1 MINNTFIVL
10 ALTTL
15 SLSSAWA
22 TDNIDYIPTPKA
34 IQVADLHDLD
44 SDGVINARDL
54 CMSTPIGA
62 EVDNDGCET
71 YLNEEERYQLK
82 ILFAND
88 SANINQAFKL
98 AINEL
103 VTFLKKYPTTSIEIQ
118 GYASK
123 VGRADYN
130 LDLSR
135 RRANNVRNQLITKGI
150 SRDRLTIVGFGD
162 THLAEMGLDDVS
174 HALNRR
180 VTATIVGY
188 KGMVKDEWTIFTA
201 FPKVE

>member
-1 MINNTFIVL
+1 MINNTFIALV
-10 ALTTL
+10 LTTL
-15 SLSSAWA
+15 SLGSAWA
-22 TDNIDYIPTPKA
+22 TDNIDYNPTPKA

-88 SANINQAFKL
+88 SDNINQVFKL

-135 RRANNVRNQLITKGI
+135 RRANNVRNQLIKKGI
-150 SRDRLTIVGFGD
+150 SRNRLTIVGFGD

>member
-1 MINNTFIVL
+1 MINNTFIALV
-10 ALTTL
+10 LTTL
-15 SLSSAWA
+15 SLGSAWA

-88 SANINQAFKL
+88 SDNINQVFKL

-135 RRANNVRNQLITKGI
+135 RRANNVRNQLIKKGI
-150 SRDRLTIVGFGD
+150 SRNRLTIVGFGD

>member
-1 MINNTFIVL
+1 MINNTFIALV
-10 ALTTL
+10 LTTL

-188 KGMVKDEWTIFTA
+188 KGMVIDEWTIFTA